1 MRSRPTFVCRRQ
13 GRAAFTLIEL
23 LIVIA
28 IIAILAAML
37 LPALSK
43 SKAKAAQIRCM
54 SNTKQLGLGFIMYL
68 DDNRGTFPACG
79 SRAIYGFHKEDW
91 IYWRSS
97 AAYPPVSQSPI
108 TQGLGRIDTN
118 LFRCPVDR
126 DDTERINQ
134 TGAVGSAPG
143 PYLFSYSVPS
153 YGLDSAGNSL
163 GLTSIVDNNNVAHLY
178 KVSSVLGPVHKVIL
192 DEEQTTL
199 KPNESWDGQGTIIND
214 GRMVVSAN
222 PPPYYDGDSI
232 TVRHDRKG
240 NVCFVD
246 GHCAPLRAPPATVT
260 PNQRP
265 DSWQYAD
272 PTGQYWYYLDLS
284 HAP

>member
-1 MRSRPTFVCRRQ
+1 MRSGPTFVCGRE
-13 GRAAFTLIEL
+13 GRAAFSLIEL
-23 LIVIA
+23 LMVIA

-43 SKAKAAQIRCM
+43 SKAKAAQIKCM
-54 SNTKQLGLGFIMYL
+54 SNTKQLGLGFILYL
-68 DDNRGTFPACG
+68 DDNRGVFPACG
-79 SRAIYGFHKEDW
+79 SRATYGFHKEDW
-91 IYWRSS
+91 IYWRLS

-126 DDTERINQ
+126 DDTERINL
-134 TGAVGSAPG
+134 TGAVGSDPG

-163 GLTSIVDNNNVAHLY
+163 GVTSVVEDNNVAHLY
-178 KVSSVLGPVHKVIL
+178 KVSSVLGPVHKVLL

-214 GRMVVSAN
+214 GRMVVSPN
-222 PPPYYDGDSI
+222 PPPNYDGDSI
-232 TVRHDRKG
+232 TVRHGRKG

-246 GHCAPLRAPPATVT
+246 GHCAPLSAPPATVT
-260 PNQRP
+260 LNQRS

-272 PTGQYWYYLDLS
+272 PTGQYWYYLDPS